1 MATGSGKTVAA
12 LVAAESRPD
21 LHLLVIAVPTKN
33 LVEQWAEELRS
44 VTDLPEPLLIYE
56 SSARWQDR
64 LFRKIRAG
72 HRQGWQQPLVAIGS
86 MHSMSGDRFQSVL
99 SDAEIPDHA
108 MLIVDEVHNVGAPTR
123 QRILDPAYAM
133 RLGLSATPERHYDEE
148 GTEAIMEYFD
158 DEVYRYSMEEAL
170 DDERLCP
177 YKYYVYAAPLSD
189 DEYDEYL
196 SLTRRILAA
205 RSNDTD
211 RQTTLHTNNKIDGDS
226 QDVEMLLFQRADI
239 LKKATAKIDLVR
251 EILDEHPLER
261 GLIYCA
267 DKKQLQAVHEI
278 LRDVGL
284 VHLRYTGETPEEKRQ
299 SALDSLADGQVP
311 AILAIKCLDEGVDVP
326 AADTAILLASS
337 TNERQFIQRRG
348 RVLRAAPSK
357 ERATL
362 VDVIALPP
370 PTVGRDGKWM
380 LKGELSR
387 AKTMAELADNRHE
400 ALLQVKRHTERYGVY
415 LTELLA
421 DDSDPTAADHAEGNL
436 QEPDGRV
443 RPAAE

>member
-12 LVAAESRPD
+12 LVAAELRPD

-99 SDAEIPDHA
+99 ADAEIPDHA

-123 QRILDPAYAM
+123 QRILDPAYSM
-133 RLGLSATPERHYDEE
+133 RMGLSATPERHHDEE

-177 YKYYVYAAPLSD
+177 YNYYVYAASLSE
-189 DEYDEYL
+189 DEYEEYL

-239 LKKATAKIDLVR
+239 LKKATAKIGLVR
-251 EILDEHPLER
+251 DILDEHPFDR

-267 DKKQLQAVHEI
+267 DTEQLDEVH
-278 LRDVGL
+278 DVLNELEL
-284 VHLRYTGETPEEKRQ
+284 VHLIYIGDTPPEKRRI
-299 SALDSLADGQVP
+299 ALETLARGQVP
-311 AILAIKCLDEGVDVP
+311 AILAIDCLDEGVDVP
-326 AADTAILLASS
+326 AADTAIILASS
-337 TNERQFIQRRG
+337 RNERQFIQRRG
-348 RVLRAAPSK
+348 RVLRTSHDK
-357 ERATL
+357 DHATII
-362 VDVIALPP
+362 DVLALPP
-370 PTVGRDGKWM
+370 ASTGRDGKWM
-380 LKGELSR
+380 LNGELAR
-387 AKTMAELADNRHE
+387 ATTMAELADNRHE
-400 ALLQVKRHTERYGVY
+400 ALRQIKQHTQRYGVF
-415 LTELLA
+415 LTELLS
-421 DDSDPTAADHAEGNL
+421 DDAEEPVREPDDPVQESAEGSRS
-436 QEPDGRV
+436 QS
-443 RPAAE
+443 